1 MNTFFHSLRG
11 KLILLFLAVSL
22 IPLMTVGWLAY
33 TQAQNALKSE
43 VINKLIAVR
52 DIKAKQIAKYFDER
66 LIDVKVL
73 SKNPAMIDAVYALND
88 ANYASMKALKTDD
101 VGAMKQYRTLYL
113 GKPKQEDAN
122 DGSTYSAVHA
132 KYHAVFKEY
141 KEAYG
146 YSDLFIVEP
155 HTGTIIYSVEKEDD
169 FGTSLKKGPYAD
181 TNIGHVFKKTVIAT
195 ERDITRFADFAYYE
209 PSKEPASFVA
219 SPIFQDSEIMG
230 VLIFQLPT
238 EQINAIMQERT
249 GLGKTG
255 ETILISS
262 DDFLLRSD
270 SRFFKEST
278 LLKQKIYTKATRASA
293 VGETGVKTMI
303 DYRGES
309 TIVAHI
315 PLNISGVRWSL
326 NAKIDQAEAFAAV
339 HHMLIWI
346 ISILGIGTV
355 IVISIALFFSQ
366 SIAKPVRKMTE
377 IARQLAAGNM
387 NLTVNVKSRDEIGM
401 MANAFRQMIA
411 NQRMV
416 IEDIDQVAQGLATG
430 NLSVTPQSDYP
441 GDFSQIKIALE
452 TALAN
457 QRKVIEDIVQVSQGL
472 AEGNLRV
479 TPQSEYSGDFIQIK
493 LALQTALS
501 NIGGVIEDIVQVSQ
515 GLAEGNLHVM
525 LMSQYRGDFLQIKT
539 ALDTALSNQRAVI
552 EDIVQV
558 SQGLAEGKLQVMP
571 EGEYQGDFIQIK
583 QALEMALSNQRIV
596 IEDIVQVSQ
605 GLAEGNFSIRP
616 SQEYRGDLSQ
626 IKQALEIALSNQ
638 RLVIEDIVRVSQGL
652 AEGNLSVK
660 PSQEYRGDFLHIKN
674 AQETALSNQRV
685 VIEDMVQVSQGLAVG
700 NLHTQSKAQYR
711 GDFIQIKQA
720 LELALSNLRLV
731 VEDIVHVS
739 QGLAEGSRD
748 VMPHAE
754 YQGDF
759 IQIKEALETAAAK
772 LAGAMAKNTAQDWL
786 KTGQTQLNDQMRGEL
801 DKVKLA
807 KNIISFITTY
817 VEAQVGL
824 FYLLEEPN
832 PHQSPYLKI
841 IASYAYT
848 ANEKIPNQFLLGE
861 GLVGQ
866 AALEQKMIFRSHRQ
880 EEYTYIIQ
888 SGLSQA
894 VPRYVI
900 LMPFLYDNQVKGVI
914 EIGLA
919 KAPTV
924 IRQQFLEQVMPSIGI
939 AVNTAESRTRLQAL
953 LEQSQRQTEELQTQ
967 SEELHA
973 QQEEMQQINEQLQTQ
988 QAELQHKQESL
999 QQQNEELQ
1007 SQSEE
1012 MQSQSEELQTQ
1023 QEELKQTNEELEE
1036 RTKEL
1041 ERQKEDIQH
1050 KNLALEKTQVEIE
1063 KAKSA
1068 IEIKAKELELA
1079 SQYKSEFLANMSH
1092 ELRTPLNSLLIL
1104 AQLLANN
1111 KPRNLTEKQVSY
1123 AQTIQSAGSDLLTLI
1138 NDILDLSKVEA
1149 GKMEVNV
1156 EPLSLSDLLETLEQK
1171 FRPLAQEK
1179 SLAFHIQLAEGLPAF
1194 LQTDGQRL
1202 KQILN
1207 NMLSNAFK
1215 FTSLGK
1221 IVLSIQRVISE
1232 QLSVNSC
1239 QLSNKAPFDG
1249 ETKDLIAISVIDTGI
1264 GIPKDKQ
1271 QVIFEAFQQVDG
1283 TTSRSYGGTGLGL
1296 SISRQLARLLGGEIT
1311 LHSEEGSGTTFTLS
1325 LPETLSMPL
1334 SVSMSVPDNVST
1346 LPPPSSEQLE
1356 EDSSLE
1362 SPPHDIDDDRASLTP
1377 EDKSLLIIEDDPK
1390 FSSILMELG
1399 REKDFK
1405 CLLAEE
1411 GRSGLQLAGEYQPN
1425 AIILDIGL
1433 PNLDGWTVLEKL
1445 KDNPETRHIPV
1456 HFISGADQ
1464 NTLNATKMGAI
1475 GFLQKPVN
1483 MVQLGEVFKKIEQ
1496 FITKAV
1502 KEVLVIVDNEPHQ
1515 QKILELVEG
1524 EDIQTTLAVT
1534 RAAALGQLRET
1545 FFDCVILD
1553 MDIEQGSGGQLLENM
1568 QQQNGLCQTPVIVYT
1583 ERDLTA
1589 EEEALLLQCSDHLPL
1604 KAVNSSERLLDEATL
1619 FLHQVEANL
1628 PTQKRQMLR
1637 MVHDKE
1643 SILDQKKVLIVDD
1656 DVRNVFALATVLEE
1670 RNMEVVAGN
1679 NGLEALTLLEEHPDI
1694 SIVLMDIMMPE
1705 MDGYEAMRKIR
1716 AQPQY
1721 RKLPIIALTAKAM
1734 KGDKAKCLDAGAN
1747 DYLSKPVDTE
1757 KLISLMRVWLYR

>member
-52 DIKAKQIAKYFDER
+52 DIKAKQIAKYFNER
-66 LIDVKVL
+66 LSDVKVF
-73 SKNPAMIDAVYALND
+73 SKNPAMIDAVHALD
-88 ANYASMKALKTDD
+88 EAIHASMKALNTDEA
-101 VGAMKQYRTLYL
+101 GAMKHYRSLYL

-122 DGSTYSAVHA
+122 DGSAYSAVHA
-132 KYHAVFKEY
+132 KYHTVFKEY

-146 YSDLFIVEP
+146 YQDLFLVEP
-155 HTGTIIYSVEKEDD
+155 YTGNIIYSVEKEDD
-169 FGTSLKKGPYAD
+169 FGTSLRKGAYAD
-181 TNIGHVFKKTVIAT
+181 TNIGHVFQKTVIAI
-195 ERDITRFADFAYYE
+195 ERDVTRLADFAHYE
-209 PSKEPASFVA
+209 ASKEAASFVA
-219 SPIFQDSEIMG
+219 SPIFENSELIG

-238 EQINAIMQERT
+238 DQINAIMQERT
-249 GLGKTG
+249 GLGDTG
-255 ETILISS
+255 ETLLISS

-278 LLKQKIYTKATRASA
+278 LLKQKVYTEATRASA
-293 VGETGVKTMI
+293 VGEAGVKTMI

-309 TIVAHI
+309 TIVAHT
-315 PLNISGVRWSL
+315 PLNISDVRWSL
-326 NAKIDQAEAFAAV
+326 NAKIDEAEAFAAV
-339 HHMLIWI
+339 HHILIWI

-355 IVISIALFFSQ
+355 IVIGIALFFSQ

-387 NLTVNVKSRDEIGM
+387 NLIVKVNSRDEIGM
-401 MANAFRQMIA
+401 MADAFRQMIA
-411 NQRMV
+411 NQRQV
-416 IEDIDQVAQGLATG
+416 IDDIDQVAQGLAAG
-430 NLSVTPQSDYP
+430 NMSVTPQSDYP
-441 GDFSQIKIALE
+441 GDFSQIKTALE
-452 TALAN
+452 TALSN
-457 QRKVIEDIVQVSQGL
+457 QRKVIKDIVQVSQGL

-479 TPQSEYSGDFIQIK
+479 TPQSAYSGDFLQIK
-493 LALQTALS
+493 QALESALS
-501 NIGGVIEDIVQVSQ
+501 NLGEVIADIVQVSQ
-515 GLAEGNLHVM
+515 GLAEGNLRVM
-525 LMSQYRGDFLQIKT
+525 LMSQYRGDFSQIKT
-539 ALDTALSNQRAVI
+539 ALDTALSNQRVVI

-583 QALEMALSNQRIV
+583 QALEMALSNQRVV

-605 GLAEGNFSIRP
+605 GLAEGNLSIRP
-616 SQEYRGDLSQ
+616 SQAYRGDLIQ

-638 RLVIEDIVRVSQGL
+638 RVVIEDIVRVSQGL

-685 VIEDMVQVSQGLAVG
+685 VIEDMVQVSQGLAAG
-700 NLHTQSKAQYR
+700 NLQTQSKAQYR

-731 VEDIVHVS
+731 VEDIVQVS
-739 QGLAEGSRD
+739 QGLAEGSHD
-748 VMPHAE
+748 VMPKAE

-759 IQIKEALETAAAK
+759 IQIKEALETATTK
-772 LAGAMAKNTAQDWL
+772 LAAAMAKNTAQDWL

-801 DKVKLA
+801 DRVKLA

-848 ANEKIPNQFLLGE
+848 ANDKIPTQFLLGE

-866 AALEQKMIFRSHRQ
+866 AALEQKTIFRTHRQ

-914 EIGLA
+914 EIGLTR
-919 KAPTV
+919 APTV
-924 IRQQFLEQVMPSIGI
+924 IRQQFLEQIMPSLGI
-939 AVNTAESRTRLQAL
+939 AVNSAESRTKMQTL
-953 LEQSQRQTEELQTQ
+953 LAQSQRQTEELQTQ
-967 SEELHA
+967 SEELQA
-973 QQEEMQQINEQLQTQ
+973 QQEEMQQINDELQTQ
-988 QAELQHKQESL
+988 QADLQHKQEAL

-1012 MQSQSEELQTQ
+1012 LQSQSEELQTQ
-1023 QEELKQTNEELEE
+1023 QEELKQTNDELEE
-1036 RTKEL
+1036 RTKDL
-1041 ERQKEDIQH
+1041 EQQKEDIEH
-1050 KNLALEKTQVEIE
+1050 KNIALKQNQAEME
-1063 KAKSA
+1063 KARAA
-1068 IEIKAKELELA
+1068 IEFKAKELELA

-1111 KPRNLTEKQVSY
+1111 KPGNLTEKQVSY

-1149 GKMEVNV
+1149 GKMEVNI
-1156 EPLSLSDLLETLEQK
+1156 EALSLSDLLETLEQK
-1171 FRPLAQEK
+1171 FSPLASEK
-1179 SLAFHIQLAEGLPAF
+1179 GLVFEKRLADDLPPF

-1207 NMLSNAFK
+1207 NLLSNAFK
-1215 FTSLGK
+1215 FTSQGK
-1221 IVLSIQRVISE
+1221 IVLNIQ
-1232 QLSVNSC
+1232 SVKKIEEDNSPLW
-1239 QLSNKAPFDG
+1239 QM
-1249 ETKDLIAISVIDTGI
+1249 EEREDLIAISVIDTGI

-1325 LPETLSMPL
+1325 LPETLS
-1334 SVSMSVPDNVST
+1334 VPATVHSNDLADNVSISA
-1346 LPPPSSEQLE
+1346 PPRSEELD
-1356 EDSSLE
+1356 EDSSLDAPTE
-1362 SPPHDIDDDRASLTP
+1362 KQADIDDDRASLTP
-1377 EDKSLLIIEDDPK
+1377 EDKSLLVIEDDPK
-1390 FSSILMELG
+1390 FSRILIELG

-1405 CLLAEE
+1405 CLLAED
-1411 GRSGLQLAGEYQPN
+1411 GRMGLQLAEKYQPN
-1425 AIILDIGL
+1425 AIILDVGL
-1433 PNLDGWTVLEKL
+1433 PNLDGWSVLERL
-1445 KDNPETRHIPV
+1445 KDNSETRHIPV
-1456 HFISGADQ
+1456 HFISGAEQ
-1464 NTLNATKMGAI
+1464 NTLDATKMGAI

-1483 MVQLGEVFKKIEQ
+1483 MAQLGEVFKKIEQ

-1515 QKILELVEG
+1515 HKIMELIEG
-1524 EDIQTTLAVT
+1524 EHIQITLAVT

-1545 FFDCVILD
+1545 FFDCIILD
-1553 MDIEQGSGGQLLENM
+1553 MDIEQCSGRQLLEQM
-1568 QQQNGLCQTPVIVYT
+1568 QQQEGLCQTPVIVYA

-1589 EEEALLLQCSDHLPL
+1589 EEEGLLLQCADHLPV
-1604 KAVNSSERLLDEATL
+1604 KAVSSSERLLDEATL

-1628 PTQKRQMLR
+1628 SAPKRQMLR

-1643 SILDQKKVLIVDD
+1643 SILNQKKVLIVDD
-1656 DVRNVFALATVLEE
+1656 DVRNVFALATVLEDK
-1670 RNMEVVAGN
+1670 NMEVLAGN
-1679 NGLEALTLLEEHPDI
+1679 NGLEALTLLEEHRDI

-1705 MDGYEAMRKIR
+1705 MDGYEAIRKIR
-1716 AQPQY
+1716 QQPQY

-1734 KGDKAKCLDAGAN
+1734 KGDKTKCIDAGAN